1 MTVALKRSGTT
12 AAERPPIPLP
22 LETEI
27 KRYEIRDRVRV
38 EAPTSGAEILD
49 IWAPVIPDTPYQ
61 RVLDLEATAPA
72 PWQIHRE
79 AEFGNLVFHSRLRVP
94 ACKPLEVEFRCL
106 VERFPVPHR
115 LDPALVRPVST
126 PQLFSRVLGLEQF
139 VDVNDKTR
147 SLAREIVGSETNIVL
162 QARLLY
168 DYVTGTMSY
177 DAAQQSWKGSTEHAL
192 VCSVGN
198 CNDIHALFIS
208 LARSL
213 NIPARLVLGQA
224 FEPPPAGQEAC
235 ELCGYHCWAEF
246 FAPGLG
252 WIPVDAS
259 CACKYGKHALFGA
272 IETNHVAWS
281 VGRDILL
288 APAQRGARILFFAGP
303 YTEADGRPHSAV
315 ERHVTF
321 VDLS

>member
-1 MTVALKRSGTT
+1 MTAALKRAATT
-12 AAERPPIPLP
+12 LAEPPPLP
-22 LETEI
+22 LALEAEH
-27 KRYEIRDRVRV
+27 KVYEIHDRVKV
-38 EAPTSGAEILD
+38 EAPTSLVETLD
-49 IWAPVIPDTPYQ
+49 VWTPVIPETPYQ
-61 RVLDLEATAPA
+61 RVLDLEVTAPA

-79 AEFGNLVFHSRLRVP
+79 AELGNLVFHSRVSP
-94 ACKPLEVEFRCL
+94 ARTAFEVEFRYL
-106 VERFPVPHR
+106 VERLPVSHR
-115 LDPALVRPVST
+115 LDPALVRPIST
-126 PQLFSRVLGLEQF
+126 PQLFSRVLGPEQF
-139 VDVNDKTR
+139 VDITDKTR
-147 SLAREIVGSETNIVL
+147 SLAREIVGNEANVVR

-168 DYVTGTMSY
+168 DYVTNTMTY
-177 DAAQQSWKGSTEHAL
+177 DAAQQSWNGSTEHAL

-213 NIPARLVLGQA
+213 SIPARLVLGQA
-224 FEPPPAGQEAC
+224 FEPPPPGQEAC

-272 IETNHVAWS
+272 LESNHVAWS

-303 YTEADGRPHSAV
+303 YAEADGQRYSRV
-315 ERHVTF
+315 ERHITF
-321 VDLS
+321 VELS

>member
-1 MTVALKRSGTT
+1 MTAVLKRSGTT
-12 AAERPPIPLP
+12 PAEQPAIPLL
-22 LETEI
+22 LEAES
-27 KRYEIRDRVRV
+27 KRYEIHDHVRV
-38 EAPTSGAEILD
+38 EVPTSGAEMLD
-49 IWAPVIPDTPYQ
+49 VWTPVIPETPYQ
-61 RVLDLEATAPA
+61 RVLDLEVTASA

-79 AEFGNLVFHSRLRVP
+79 AEFGNLVFHSRLSART
-94 ACKPLEVEFRCL
+94 AFEAQLRYL
-106 VERFPVPHR
+106 VERLPMLHR
-115 LDPALVRPVST
+115 LESALVRPIST

-147 SLAREIVGSETNIVL
+147 SLARDIVGSETNVLL

-168 DYVTGTMSY
+168 DYVTGTMAY

-213 NIPARLVLGQA
+213 SIPARLVLGQA
-224 FEPPPAGQEAC
+224 FEPPPPGQEAC

-272 IETNHVAWS
+272 IESNHVAWS

-303 YTEADGRPHSAV
+303 YAEVNGQPHLKI

-321 VDLS
+321 VECA